1 MYKVAIITASDKG
14 YAGER
19 EDKSGS
25 VIEEIVTAHELEVT
39 GKVILPDD
47 RQILSDQMLNYCHQG
62 IDLILTTGGT
72 GFSKRDV
79 TPEATAD
86 IVERRADNLT
96 FAMIANSLQYTP
108 KAMLSRGIA
117 GIRENTLIV
126 NLPGSPKAV
135 RENLEYAIDAIIHGV
150 KILKV
155 MTQNVPENKL
165 NLLSYLQSNPLQ
177 INMPIKGMQNK
188 PFNTFVFFIAYFAS
202 LF

>member
-1 MYKVAIITASDKG
+1 MYNVAIITASDKG

-19 EDKSGS
+19 EDMSGQ
-25 VIEEIVTAHELEVT
+25 VIEDIALAKGLQVAS
-39 GKVILPDD
+39 KIILPDD
-47 RQILSDQMLNYCHQG
+47 RRILADEMIALCDQE

-86 IVERRADNLT
+86 VVERRADNLT

-117 GIRENTLIV
+117 GIRGNTLIV

-150 KILKV
+150 KSLKGDDGERAR
-155 MTQNVPENKL
+155 Q
-165 NLLSYLQSNPLQ
+165 
-177 INMPIKGMQNK
+177 
-188 PFNTFVFFIAYFAS
+188 
-202 LF
+202 

>member
-1 MYKVAIITASDKG
+1 MYNVAIITASDKG

-19 EDKSGS
+19 EDMSGQ
-25 VIEEIVTAHELEVT
+25 VIEDIALVKGLQVAS
-39 GKVILPDD
+39 KIILPDD
-47 RQILSDQMLNYCHQG
+47 RRILADEMIALCDQE

-86 IVERRADNLT
+86 VVERRADNLT

-117 GIRENTLIV
+117 GIRGNTLIV

-135 RENLEYAIDAIIHGV
+135 RENLEYAMDAIIHGV
-150 KILKV
+150 KILKGDDGECAR
-155 MTQNVPENKL
+155 Q
-165 NLLSYLQSNPLQ
+165 
-177 INMPIKGMQNK
+177 
-188 PFNTFVFFIAYFAS
+188 
-202 LF
+202 

>member
-19 EDKSGS
+19 EDKSGH
-25 VIEEIVTAHELEVT
+25 VIEEIAAAHQLKVVS
-39 GKVILPDD
+39 KVILPDD
-47 RQILSDQMLNYCHQG
+47 HQMLSEQMLAYCNKG
-62 IDLILTTGGT
+62 IDLIFTTGGT

-86 IVERRADNLT
+86 VVERRADNLT

-135 RENLEYAIDAIIHGV
+135 RENLEYAMDAIIHGI
-150 KILKV
+150 KILKGDDA
-155 MTQNVPENKL
+155 ECARK
-165 NLLSYLQSNPLQ
+165 
-177 INMPIKGMQNK
+177 
-188 PFNTFVFFIAYFAS
+188 
-202 LF
+202 

>member
-1 MYKVAIITASDKG
+1 MYNVAIITASDKG

-19 EDKSGS
+19 EDMSGQ
-25 VIEEIVTAHELEVT
+25 VIEDITLAKGLQVAS
-39 GKVILPDD
+39 KIILPDD
-47 RQILSDQMLNYCHQG
+47 RRILADEMIALCDQE

-86 IVERRADNLT
+86 VVERRADNLT

-117 GIRENTLIV
+117 GIRGNTLIV

-150 KILKV
+150 KILKGDDGECAR
-155 MTQNVPENKL
+155 Q
-165 NLLSYLQSNPLQ
+165 
-177 INMPIKGMQNK
+177 
-188 PFNTFVFFIAYFAS
+188 
-202 LF
+202 

>member
-1 MYKVAIITASDKG
+1 MYNVAIITASDKG
-14 YAGER
+14 YACER
-19 EDKSGS
+19 EDMSGQ
-25 VIEEIVTAHELEVT
+25 VIEDIALAKGLQVA
-39 GKVILPDD
+39 GKIILPDD
-47 RQILSDQMLNYCHQG
+47 RRILADEMIALCDQE

-86 IVERRADNLT
+86 VVERRADNLA

-117 GIRENTLIV
+117 GIRGNTLIV

-150 KILKV
+150 KILKGDDGECAR
-155 MTQNVPENKL
+155 Q
-165 NLLSYLQSNPLQ
+165 
-177 INMPIKGMQNK
+177 
-188 PFNTFVFFIAYFAS
+188 
-202 LF
+202 

>member
-1 MYKVAIITASDKG
+1 MYNVAIITASDKG

-19 EDKSGS
+19 EDMSGQ
-25 VIEEIVTAHELEVT
+25 VIEDIALAKGLQVA
-39 GKVILPDD
+39 GKIILPDD
-47 RQILSDQMLNYCHQG
+47 RRILADEMIALCDQE

-86 IVERRADNLT
+86 VVERRADNLT

-117 GIRENTLIV
+117 GIRGNTLIV

-150 KILKV
+150 KILKGNDGECAR
-155 MTQNVPENKL
+155 Q
-165 NLLSYLQSNPLQ
+165 
-177 INMPIKGMQNK
+177 
-188 PFNTFVFFIAYFAS
+188 
-202 LF
+202 

>member
-1 MYKVAIITASDKG
+1 MYNVAIITASDKG

-19 EDKSGS
+19 EDMSGQ
-25 VIEEIVTAHELEVT
+25 VIEDIALAKELQVAS
-39 GKVILPDD
+39 KIILPDD
-47 RQILSDQMLNYCHQG
+47 RRILADEMIALCDQE

-86 IVERRADNLT
+86 VVERRADNLT

-117 GIRENTLIV
+117 GIRGNTLIV

-150 KILKV
+150 KILKGDDGECAR
-155 MTQNVPENKL
+155 Q
-165 NLLSYLQSNPLQ
+165 
-177 INMPIKGMQNK
+177 
-188 PFNTFVFFIAYFAS
+188 
-202 LF
+202 